1 MILVVQ
7 RVTRACVRV
16 PGPSGPETVGAIDRG
31 LCVLAG
37 VLAGDSPEE
46 IDWLADK
53 LAGLR
58 VFEDAQGRT
67 NLGLEQVAGAV
78 LLVPQFT
85 LAADWRRGRR
95 PAFTRAAPPDEAT
108 AGLARFAAR
117 LRSGGLAVAEGR
129 FGAAMAVEIHND
141 GPFTLV
147 LDSRERTASAP
158 ESPPAATD
166 RT

>member
-7 RVTRACVRV
+7 RVTRASVGV
-16 PGPSGPETVGAIDRG
+16 EGPDGPETVGSIGRG

-37 VLAGDSPEE
+37 VLAGDGAAEV
-46 IDWLADK
+46 DWLADK

-58 VFEDAQGRT
+58 VFEDAGGRT
-67 NLGLEQVAGAV
+67 NLDLAQVGGAV

-95 PAFTRAAPPDEAT
+95 PAFTRAAPPGEAT
-108 AGLARFAAR
+108 AALARFAAR
-117 LRSGGLAVAEGR
+117 LRAAGVAVAEGR
-129 FGAAMAVEIHND
+129 FGAAMTVEIVND

-147 LDSRERTASAP
+147 LDGRERTAGAP
-158 ESPPAATD
+158 EPPPTAAD